1 MNAFPRLT
9 TSFSNPNAR
18 MVIGQSSPSANP
30 HVTAVS
36 SYTFP
41 SSSTPSDAMI
51 PVTVNA
57 MTKYA
62 IVNTTGGM
70 DDGMFCP
77 LLRVVFC
84 V

>member
-1 MNAFPRLT
+1 M
-9 TSFSNPNAR
+9 
-18 MVIGQSSPSANP
+18 IGHSSPSANP

-41 SSSTPSDAMI
+41 FSSTPSDAMI

-57 MTKYA
+57 MIPYA

-70 DDGMFCP
+70 DDGIFSA